1 MTAFIFTTASFY
13 ILVSDESNHS
23 LITWPYTGQMIRT
36 SSLQRT
42 GVSLNLLFR
51 GLNTNES
58 YVVFAAGSL
67 LASRRHCKA
76 SFECWYSVPAKRA
89 CFHCK
94 WVLLLFRHPHLELYS
109 RESLQLSSRCFL
121 PGVSSPWRKNGSWE
135 SFWFSEL
142 LQVEVWHRFFC
153 LQLLIGKCIQLALG
167 IVTGCDVLKSPHFT
181 DFQVFKVSKSLP
193 RSIVS

>member
-1 MTAFIFTTASFY
+1 MNQIIPAI
-13 ILVSDESNHS
+13 S
-23 LITWPYTGQMIRT
+23 LITWSYWADDTNFLLTANWGEFEP
-36 SSLQRT
+36 SLSRLEYKRIVRSFCSRFV
-42 GVSLNLLFR
+42 VSFPPALQGIFWVLIL
-51 GLNTNES
+51 
-58 YVVFAAGSL
+58 
-67 LASRRHCKA
+67 C
-76 SFECWYSVPAKRA
+76 SVPAKRA

-94 WVLLLFRHPHLELYS
+94 WVLLLLRHPHLELYS